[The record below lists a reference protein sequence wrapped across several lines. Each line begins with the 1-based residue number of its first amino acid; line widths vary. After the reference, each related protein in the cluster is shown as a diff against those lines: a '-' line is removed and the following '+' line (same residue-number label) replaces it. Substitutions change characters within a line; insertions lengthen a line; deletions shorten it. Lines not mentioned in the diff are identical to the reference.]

1 MSRNNGGSSYRNGG
15 RYSYDD
21 GRDQMLEQLYQ
32 MMDQAGTD
40 KERQAIQ
47 KCIRQM
53 EQN

>member
-1 MSRNNGGSSYRNGG
+1 MRMSRGGGSSYRGG

-21 GRDQMLEQLYQ
+21 GKDQMLEQLYQ
-32 MMDQAGTD
+32 MMDQASSE

-53 EQN
+53 EQG